1 MKERDKDAR
10 PAIKGRVAN
19 MADYDTVFIGCPVW
33 WHTAPMI
40 INTFAESYDFSGKT
54 VVPFCTYA
62 STYRDETLAKIAAL
76 TPEARHLEG
85 LGVVEDDT
93 EGLEAWLRRLGAL

>member
-1 MKERDKDAR
+1 MYLCFHLPRF
-10 PAIKGRVAN
+10 N
-19 MADYDTVFIGCPVW
+19 
-33 WHTAPMI
+33 
-40 INTFAESYDFSGKT
+40 
-54 VVPFCTYA
+54 
-62 STYRDETLAKIAAL
+62 RDETLAKIAAL